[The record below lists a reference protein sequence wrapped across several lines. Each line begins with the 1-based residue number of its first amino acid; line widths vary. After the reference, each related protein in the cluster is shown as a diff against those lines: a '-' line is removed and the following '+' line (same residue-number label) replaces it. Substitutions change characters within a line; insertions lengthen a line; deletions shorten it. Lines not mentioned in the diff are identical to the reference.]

1 MNKKFNSGLAII
13 LPNKRVNLF
22 IIFVILLGIISGS
35 IFLMILNENDKTL
48 VINQISTFISNIN
61 SNNINNFDAFKNAIY
76 ENLVF
81 VILIWILGMSM
92 IGIIINIFLVYMKGF
107 ILGFSVSSLFLVYK
121 YKGLLASVIYV
132 FPTSI
137 INVITTIIISV
148 YSILFTINL
157 WKIIFL
163 RDHTNS
169 MGKFLKKYLLVLFIC
184 LLLCLVSSLSE
195 AYLIPS
201 LLKLI
206 IKLFI

>member
-1 MNKKFNSGLAII
+1 
-13 LPNKRVNLF
+13 
-22 IIFVILLGIISGS
+22 
-35 IFLMILNENDKTL
+35 
-48 VINQISTFISNIN
+48 
-61 SNNINNFDAFKNAIY
+61 
-76 ENLVF
+76 
-81 VILIWILGMSM
+81 M

-137 INVITTIIISV
+137 INVIITIIISV

-163 RDHTNS
+163 KDHTNS